1 MSATARL
8 DLRLDAQDKDKIAHA
23 ADLRGVPV
31 ATFVRDAALQE
42 AGQVVASALTVT
54 LSRSESRHFLD
65 VMDAPFKPN
74 AKLKR
79 AMAAAARLAR

>member
-1 MSATARL
+1 MTATARL

-42 AGQVVASALTVT
+42 AGQVVADALTVT

-65 VMDAPFKPN
+65 VMNAPFKPN

-79 AMAAAARLAR
+79 AMTAAARLAR

>member
-1 MSATARL
+1 MTATARL

>member
-1 MSATARL
+1 MTAAARL
-8 DLRLDAQDKDKIAHA
+8 DLRLDAHDKDKIAHA

-42 AGQVVASALTVT
+42 AGQVVATALTVT

>member
-1 MSATARL
+1 MTATARL
-8 DLRLDAQDKDKIAHA
+8 DLRLDTQEKDQLAHA
-23 ADLRGVPV
+23 AELRGVPL

-42 AGQVVASALTVT
+42 AGQIVANALTVT
-54 LSRSESRHFLD
+54 LSRAESRHFLE

-79 AMAAAARLAR
+79 ALAAAARLAG

>member
-1 MSATARL
+1 MTATARL
-8 DLRLDAQDKDKIAHA
+8 DLRLGAQDKDKIAHA

-42 AGQVVASALTVT
+42 AGQVVANALTVT
-54 LSRSESRHFLD
+54 LSRTESRHFLD

>member
-1 MSATARL
+1 MTATARL
-8 DLRLDAQDKDKIAHA
+8 DLRLDAREKDKIAHA

-42 AGQVVASALTVT
+42 AGQVVANALTVT
-54 LSRSESRHFLD
+54 LSRSESRRFLD

>member
-1 MSATARL
+1 MTATARL
-8 DLRLDAQDKDKIAHA
+8 DLRLDAREKDKIAHA

-42 AGQVVASALTVT
+42 AGQVVANALTVT

>member
-1 MSATARL
+1 MTATARL
-8 DLRLDAQDKDKIAHA
+8 DLRLDAHDKDKIAHA

-42 AGQVVASALTVT
+42 AGQVVATALTVT

>member
-1 MSATARL
+1 MTATARL
-8 DLRLDAQDKDKIAHA
+8 DLRLDAHDKDKIAHA

-42 AGQVVASALTVT
+42 AGQVVANALTVT
-54 LSRSESRHFLD
+54 LSRGESRHFLD

>member
-1 MSATARL
+1 
-8 DLRLDAQDKDKIAHA
+8 
-23 ADLRGVPV
+23 
-31 ATFVRDAALQE
+31 
-42 AGQVVASALTVT
+42 LTVT